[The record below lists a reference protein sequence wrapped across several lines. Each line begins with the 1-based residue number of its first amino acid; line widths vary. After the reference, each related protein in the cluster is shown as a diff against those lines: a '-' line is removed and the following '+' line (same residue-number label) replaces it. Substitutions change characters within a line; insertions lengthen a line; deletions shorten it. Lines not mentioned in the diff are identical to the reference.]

1 MTTPPLIQGHLPEVL
16 DLCRRQGVAR
26 LWVFGSAVAA
36 PDDPRPFQPTG
47 SDVDFLVEF
56 RPHAVGE
63 LADAY
68 FGLREGLAAIFGR
81 PVDLVTVGSLAN
93 PYFRASVERTRVPL
107 YAAA

>member
-1 MTTPPLIQGHLPEVL
+1 MLE
-16 DLCRRQGVAR
+16 LCKRQGVAR

-36 PDDPRPFQPTG
+36 ADDPRPFQPG
-47 SDVDFLVEF
+47 RSDVDFLVEF
-56 RPHAVGE
+56 GPHAVGQ

-81 PVDLVTVGSLAN
+81 PVDLVTVGALGN
-93 PYFRASVERTRVPL
+93 PYFRASVERTRVPV